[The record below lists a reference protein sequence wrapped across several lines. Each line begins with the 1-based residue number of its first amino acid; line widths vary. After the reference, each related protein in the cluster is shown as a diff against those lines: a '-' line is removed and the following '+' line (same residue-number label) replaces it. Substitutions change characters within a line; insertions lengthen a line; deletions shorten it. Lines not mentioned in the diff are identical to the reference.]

1 MGVLHLHQACKNE
14 TLKKT
19 KKLVYGCNNNN
30 NYNNDYEDDDKN
42 KKNNNNDDDNNNNN
56 DDDDNSP
63 KQTFIVQ
70 YEHFLSQRRVHI
82 FVNYAENKEKVSRKY

>member
-30 NYNNDYEDDDKN
+30 NYNNNDYEDDDKN
-42 KKNNNNDDDNNNNN
+42 KKNNNN

-82 FVNYAENKEKVSRKY
+82 FVNYAENKEVVSRKY